1 LNVLVTGGAGF
12 IGSHLAHGLLEAG
25 HRVRVLDNLATGRL
39 ANLRDIREDVEWLE
53 GSAADPDTARR
64 AVRGVEIVFHQA
76 AIPSV
81 SRSLSD
87 PVASN
92 DANVSGT
99 VTMLA
104 AAKEAGVRR
113 FVYAGSSSAYGT
125 SPELPKVE
133 TMPPNPRSPY
143 AVSKLAGELYCQ
155 VFASLFPIETVCLRY
170 FNVFGPR
177 QDPASRYAAVVPK
190 FILALAEGR
199 AVTLEGDGTQSR
211 DFTFVANVVQANL
224 KAMTAPGVSGQMMN
238 VGCGQRFSLNR
249 MLEDLVHILGVE
261 PRIERLPPRPG
272 DVPHSLADIGKARR
286 LLGYEPAVTFPEG
299 LRRTVD
305 WFLTH
310 GAPAESLAAAR

>member
-1 LNVLVTGGAGF
+1 MNVLVTGGAGF
-12 IGSHLAHGLLEAG
+12 IGSHLAHGLLAEG
-25 HRVRVLDNLATGRL
+25 HRVRVLDNLATGRRT
-39 ANLRDIREDVEWLE
+39 NLREIWDDVEWLE
-53 GSAADPDTARR
+53 GSTADPGTASR
-64 AVRGVEIVFHQA
+64 AVQGVEVVLHQA

-81 SRSLSD
+81 ARSLAD

-92 DANVSGT
+92 EANAGGT
-99 VTMLA
+99 VTLLT
-104 AAKEAGVRR
+104 AAKDAGVRR
-113 FVYAGSSSAYGT
+113 FVYAGSSSAYGNT
-125 SPELPKVE
+125 PELPKVE

-177 QDPASRYAAVVPK
+177 QDPGSRYAAVIPK

-199 AVTLEGDGTQSR
+199 PVAIEGDGTQSR
-211 DFTFVANVVQANL
+211 DFTFVSNVVQANL
-224 KAMTAPGVSGQMMN
+224 KAMAAPGVSGQMMN
-238 VGCGQRFSLNR
+238 VGCGQRFTLNQ
-249 MLEDLVHILGVE
+249 MLDELVHILEAE
-261 PRIERLPPRPG
+261 PVIERLPPRPG

-286 LLGYEPAVTFPEG
+286 LLGYEPAISFPEG

-310 GAPAESLAAAR
+310 GAPVEALAAAR